1 MFCQGYTKEYS
12 GRIKERTIVGNK
24 FNLYSLYP
32 SRGRKLLIRSTNT
45 CRSNVTLC
53 ADTKVQV
60 EVHLKWVLNDSGFWE
75 LRSSLWVQ
83 WPYLSLSSLYLWNV
97 KTKPE
102 NCTKKLSRCR
112 WPADCLHTGL
122 LSLLSE
128 LLADLENPPSSSP
141 GEILV
146 ISTVI
151 MCSVPHKSSPGD
163 HIRAKTRRL

>member
-32 SRGRKLLIRSTNT
+32 SSRGRKLLIRSTNT

-60 EVHLKWVLNDSGFWE
+60 EVHLEWVLDDSGFWLRIWE

-97 KTKPE
+97 KTE
-102 NCTKKLSRCR
+102 NCNKKLSRCR
-112 WPADCLHTGL
+112 WPADCLLTGL

-128 LLADLENPPSSSP
+128 LLADLENPPSSSL
-141 GEILV
+141 GE
-146 ISTVI
+146 
-151 MCSVPHKSSPGD
+151 

>member
-32 SRGRKLLIRSTNT
+32 SSRGRKLLIRSTNT

-60 EVHLKWVLNDSGFWE
+60 EVHLEWVLDDSGFWLRIWE

-97 KTKPE
+97 KTE
-102 NCTKKLSRCR
+102 NCNKKLSRCR
-112 WPADCLHTGL
+112 WPADCLLIGL

-128 LLADLENPPSSSP
+128 LLADLENPPSSSL
-141 GEILV
+141 GE
-146 ISTVI
+146 
-151 MCSVPHKSSPGD
+151 